1 MFIIDD
7 IGKNYGKKQ
16 VLNHISF
23 QTGPG
28 DCIGLLGINGSGKST
43 LLNILSGGMKATH
56 GSCYFE
62 ENEKTISFL
71 PQHNPLI
78 EELTGLDNLKLWFSG
93 KSRELKSESCT
104 AILERLGIN
113 AFLHQ
118 RVSTM
123 SGGMK
128 KRLSLAICMLEQP
141 NLLLLDE
148 PLAALDL
155 LCKKGILDYL
165 KAYTSNGGSII
176 IATHEEAALSIC
188 NQVYVLKNGCLQKAD
203 DGDFAA
209 MLQQS

>member
-1 MFIIDD
+1 
-7 IGKNYGKKQ
+7 
-16 VLNHISF
+16 
-23 QTGPG
+23 
-28 DCIGLLGINGSGKST
+28 
-43 LLNILSGGMKATH
+43 
-56 GSCYFE
+56 
-62 ENEKTISFL
+62 
-71 PQHNPLI
+71 
-78 EELTGLDNLKLWFSG
+78 
-93 KSRELKSESCT
+93 
-104 AILERLGIN
+104 
-113 AFLHQ
+113 
-118 RVSTM
+118 
-123 SGGMK
+123 
-128 KRLSLAICMLEQP
+128 MLEQP

>member
-23 QTGPG
+23 QAGPS

-62 ENEKTISFL
+62 ENGKTISFL

-93 KSRELKSESCT
+93 KSKELKSESCT
-104 AILERLGIN
+104 DILERLGVN
-113 AFLHQ
+113 VFLHQ

-155 LCKKGILDYL
+155 LCKKRILDYL

-188 NQVYVLKNGCLQKAD
+188 NQIYVLKNGCLQKAD

>member
-23 QTGPG
+23 QAGPG

-43 LLNILSGGMKATH
+43 LLSILSGGMKATH

-62 ENEKTISFL
+62 ENGKTISFL

-93 KSRELKSESCT
+93 KSKELKSESFT
-104 AILERLGIN
+104 AILERLGVN

-188 NQVYVLKNGCLQKAD
+188 NQIYVLKNGCLQKAD